1 MYTFYLTQ
9 TLGCTVEEAAELEF
23 EPIILFNKLNIAI
36 GSFYNE
42 TEEPYVVVYN
52 SLRAFQHFKGRTIS
66 KFPIDR

>member
-42 TEEPYVVVYN
+42 TE
-52 SLRAFQHFKGRTIS
+52 
-66 KFPIDR
+66 